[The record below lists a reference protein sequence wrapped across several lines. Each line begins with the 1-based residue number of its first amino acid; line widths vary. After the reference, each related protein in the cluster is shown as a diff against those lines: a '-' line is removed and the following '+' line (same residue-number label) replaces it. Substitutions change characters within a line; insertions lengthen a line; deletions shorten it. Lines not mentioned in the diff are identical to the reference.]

1 MERSGEIPS
10 SKQTLRARGL
20 AARRGQENRETLSR
34 EICRTLAELREYQA
48 AGTVLF
54 YVNMPQEV
62 DTRHFLP
69 IAWQQGKRIV
79 IPYCRN
85 GRIELFR
92 WERMEE
98 LEPSPFGVLEPK
110 PELAQQ
116 SDRAIKPREIDLVVV
131 PGVAFDPHGGRLGH
145 GKGYYDRLLTQMRPG
160 TPFVA
165 LAFQC
170 QMVPAIPLEPHDVS
184 MHKVITERTIYEG
197 RGWPPRNPDV
207 IEDPGP

>member
-1 MERSGEIPS
+1 MERSRDVPS

-20 AARRGQENRETLSR
+20 AARRAQESRETVSR
-34 EICRTLAELREYQA
+34 EICRRLAALREYQA
-48 AGTVLF
+48 AGTVMF

-69 IAWQQGKRIV
+69 IARQQGKRIV
-79 IPYCRN
+79 IPHCRG

-92 WERMEE
+92 WEDMEE

-110 PELAQQ
+110 PELCQRA
-116 SDRAIKPREIDLVVV
+116 DRAIAPRDIDLVVV

-145 GKGYYDRLLTQMRPG
+145 GKGYYDGLLTQMRPG

-170 QMVPAIPLEPHDVS
+170 QMVSAIPVEPHDVF
-184 MHKVITERTIYEG
+184 MHKVITERTVYEG
-197 RGWPPRNPDV
+197 RGWPPHSPNV
-207 IEDPGP
+207 IDG